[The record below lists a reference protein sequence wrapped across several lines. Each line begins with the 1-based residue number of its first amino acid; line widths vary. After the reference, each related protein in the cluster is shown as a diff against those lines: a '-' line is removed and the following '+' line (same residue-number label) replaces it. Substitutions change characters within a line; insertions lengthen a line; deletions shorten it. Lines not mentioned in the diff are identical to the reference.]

1 MDHSSDE
8 VTPMYEYGEKSM
20 LFFRGGTFKIIYLE
34 ILVEK
39 VPSYFNRGIV
49 IRYILLGKEVSF
61 LE

>member
-1 MDHSSDE
+1 MNL
-8 VTPMYEYGEKSM
+8 PEYGEKSM

-49 IRYILLGKEVSF
+49 IRYILLG
-61 LE
+61 